1 MLKVYGLFLVSGL
14 AVGSLYALAGIGLV
28 ILRRSTGFL
37 NFAYGALAAAAAM
50 VAWQVADWGAW
61 PPLSWFAALVT
72 GVVLS
77 VAYGRLIAPALAWRE
92 PAVKAVATLGYML
105 ILLGIM
111 GLIWDDELRK
121 LSLPTDKIA
130 VTLLG
135 VRVTVTRL
143 IALGVAVA
151 AVIAMILYL
160 DRSRMG
166 LNMRALADDRD
177 HAALLGIPIIKVET
191 LAWGISGALAG
202 GTGLLFGSLVRL
214 EPTVITFM
222 VIPATAAAIVGRL
235 TSLPMTLLG
244 GLFIGVIEAMLTL
257 YKPLAPLRAMTP
269 FVIAGLMILWMQRGT
284 SLTFASKD

>member
-61 PPLSWFAALVT
+61 PPLSWLAALVA

-105 ILLGIM
+105 ILLGVM
-111 GLIWDDELRK
+111 SLIWDDELRK

-135 VRVTVTRL
+135 VRMTVTRL